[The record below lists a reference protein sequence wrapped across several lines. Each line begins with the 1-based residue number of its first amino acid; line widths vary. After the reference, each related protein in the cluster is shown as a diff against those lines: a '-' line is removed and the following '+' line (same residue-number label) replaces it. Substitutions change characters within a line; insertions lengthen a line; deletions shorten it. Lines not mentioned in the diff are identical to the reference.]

1 MVKMVDVNLALEVK
15 EMTEKGTLKDDPKN
29 ILKLMELM
37 KQVSGED
44 EDLKEELEDM
54 DTIVGQMVV
63 TDKDFKYWF
72 SAGDGVF
79 DYSEGENNNPS
90 FTMKANW
97 KTMAGMMS
105 GEVDGTAAYMSG
117 DLVIEGNLQDVMTYG
132 EVMRLAVEAMQRLGQ

>member
-1 MVKMVDVNLALEVK
+1 MVDMNLALEVK

-37 KQVSGED
+37 KQVSVED

-54 DTIVGQMVV
+54 DTIIGQMVI

-72 SAGDGVF
+72 KSGEGDF
-79 DYSEGENNNPS
+79 DYAEGENDDPS

-97 KTMAGMMS
+97 ETMAGMMS
-105 GEVDGTAAYMSG
+105 GEVDGTAAYMAG
-117 DLVIEGNLQDVMTYG
+117 DLVIEGNLQDVMGYG
-132 EVMRLAVEAMQRLGQ
+132 EVMRLAVEAMQKLGQ